1 MSGGS
6 KPRVARFQD
15 RAELLDFL
23 LEVAEATSVTLDLD
37 ALLENLGDIIQ
48 KVVPWDLFAILLY
61 SEKQQGLQVRY
72 AIGHRQEIVKRLV
85 IPLNEGITGAAASGL
100 EPVVAGDVRSDP
112 RYIPTVDA
120 VRSELAAPMIARGRL
135 VGVIDLQSTRSNAYT
150 VEDSSLV
157 RLIASRAAASIDNAR
172 LYRRTLR
179 QNHTLRTL
187 TTLAH
192 SFSSILNLDE
202 LLNKIATAVRKLIN
216 YDAFS
221 VLLVDDEEKLLQRR
235 FSIRYDQRVDLDN
248 IPLGRGITGAACEMR
263 EAVRVEDTR
272 GDSRYIESTPGIRSE
287 IAIPLV
293 VKDRVL
299 GVMDLESERVA
310 YFTEEHVRLLELL
323 APMIANSVENARL
336 YEELAARQRRS
347 EENVRAARTLQ
358 SALLLREP
366 PPLERLELAVRS
378 RPAQEISGDLY
389 DFFKHG
395 QGIDVIAFGDVS
407 GKGAAAALYGAL
419 VAGLLRTLAPSF
431 PDPGVLMSKLNAS
444 LGERKVRAMYVT
456 LLLLFWNAAA
466 GTFTMANA
474 GVFPPVICRR
484 GRILKQRIEGVPIGL
499 LDDTEYDE
507 ASFQAEPGD
516 AILLYSDG
524 IHDQLNRHGEEY
536 GRRRLYGLME
546 QHWRRAASEIVEEV
560 NADVDRFRGATPL
573 TDDQTVMVIKVNS

>member
-484 GRILKQRIEGVPIGL
+484 GRILKQRIEVVPIGL
-499 LDDTEYDE
+499 LDDTEYD
-507 ASFQAEPGD
+507 
-516 AILLYSDG
+516 
-524 IHDQLNRHGEEY
+524 
-536 GRRRLYGLME
+536 
-546 QHWRRAASEIVEEV
+546 
-560 NADVDRFRGATPL
+560 
-573 TDDQTVMVIKVNS
+573 